1 MLGKEDTIMRIIVR
15 NHMFYVLENSKEV
28 ACFKSFAMLAD
39 YISVVARIKGIM
51 VLNSI
56 EGV

>member
-1 MLGKEDTIMRIIVR
+1 MKIIVR
-15 NHMFYVLENSKEV
+15 NHMFYVIVGSKEV

-39 YISVVARIKGIM
+39 YIAVVARIKGIM
-51 VLNSI
+51 VLNTI